1 MGALSC
7 GAVALVQDALA
18 VEQGTVVQDAVE
30 PGAVMQDEV
39 ETLLSDA
46 GCGGTGPSGAG
57 CGGNGSLW
65 CRMMWNGA

>member
-39 ETLLSDA
+39 ETGLSDA
-46 GCGGTGPSGAG
+46 GCSGMGHSGAG
-57 CGGNGSLW
+57 
-65 CRMMWNGA
+65 

>member
-30 PGAVMQDEV
+30 WGTVVQDEV
-39 ETLLSDA
+39 EW
-46 GCGGTGPSGAG
+46 GTVAQDVMETGYSGAG
-57 CGGNGSLW
+57 FGRNGAQW
-65 CRMMWNGA
+65 CRMQ